1 MGAKTAK
8 TGTVRTRRWNDPP
21 LRAEGTRILVTVY
34 RPRGV
39 PKRDEPWDEWQ
50 PALGPSRALHA
61 AAYGKDGG
69 TDDGVP
75 LDFAVYR
82 ERFLAELSSSRG
94 LWFLRGLRDRVAAG
108 EDLVLLCSSACVDET
123 RCHRTIL
130 QALLLA

>member
-1 MGAKTAK
+1 MGAK

-21 LRAEGTRILVTVY
+21 LRGEGTRILVTVY

-39 PKRDEPWDEWQ
+39 PKKDEPWDEWH
-50 PALGPSRALHA
+50 PALGPSRELHA
-61 AAYGKDGG
+61 AAYGKDG
-69 TDDGVP
+69 DP
-75 LDFAVYR
+75 LEFALYR

-108 EDLVLLCSSACVDET
+108 EDLVLLCSSACVDEA

>member
-1 MGAKTAK
+1 MGAKP
-8 TGTVRTRRWNDPP
+8 GTVRTRRWNDPP
-21 LRAEGTRILVTVY
+21 LRGEGTRILVTVY

-39 PKRDEPWDEWQ
+39 PKQDEPWDEWQ

-61 AAYGKDGG
+61 AAYGKDGSA
-69 TDDGVP
+69 P

-82 ERFLAELSSSRG
+82 DRLLAELSSSRG